1 MDRRQSLTRAG
12 EDDVMVLS
20 LVDIFDG
27 LSPEEISAM
36 EWKRITTSIK
46 KGEVFFTPMDL
57 AETLFVLRAG
67 SVRIYRKSPDGRELT
82 LAIIQSGTVFGEMVL
97 TGQRLQ
103 NSYAEALESSEVA
116 AMCRADVERLILDK
130 PRVGLQFVHL
140 LSDRLAAYETRMEAL
155 GLKEVPARLASL
167 IHRLIE
173 EQGVRTSEGYK
184 LSVRYTHDQL
194 ATMIGSTR
202 ASITRAVALLREKG
216 VIETRRRY
224 IYVGDLETLEEAT
237 HDAFHG
243 TEDES
248 EHHG

>member
-1 MDRRQSLTRAG
+1 VDRSRSLTRAG

-27 LSPEEISAM
+27 LSPEEISAI
-36 EWKRITTSIK
+36 EWRHLTTTVK

-57 AETLFVLRAG
+57 AETLFVLREG
-67 SVRIYRKSPDGRELT
+67 SVRIYRKHPDGRELT
-82 LAIIQSGTVFGEMVL
+82 LAVIQSGTVFGEMAL

-103 NSYAEALESSEVA
+103 NSYAEGLEESQVA
-116 AMCRADVERLILDK
+116 AMCRADVERLILEK

-155 GLKEVPARLASL
+155 GLKEVPARLASV

-173 EQGVRTSEGYK
+173 EQGVRTSEGYR
-184 LSVRYTHDQL
+184 LPVRYTHDQL

-202 ASITRAVALLREKG
+202 ASVTRAIATLRGSG
-216 VIETRRRY
+216 VIETKRRY
-224 IYVGDLETLEEAT
+224 IHVEELEALELAT
-237 HDAFHG
+237 HDSFY
-243 TEDES
+243 EREEES
-248 EHHG
+248 ERRE

>member
-1 MDRRQSLTRAG
+1 MDRRYDLTRAG
-12 EDDVMVLS
+12 EDDVMALS
-20 LVDIFDG
+20 LVDIFEG

-36 EWKRITTSIK
+36 EWRRLTTSVK

-82 LAIIQSGTVFGEMVL
+82 LAVIQSGTVFGEMVL

-103 NSYAEALESSEVA
+103 NSYAEGLEPSEVA

-130 PRVGLQFVHL
+130 PRVGLQLVHL

-155 GLKEVPARLASL
+155 GLKGVPARLASL
-167 IHRLIE
+167 LHRLIE

-184 LSVRYTHDQL
+184 LGVRYTHDQL
-194 ATMIGSTR
+194 AAMIGSTR
-202 ASITRAVALLREKG
+202 ASTTRAVALLREKG

-224 IYVGDLETLEEAT
+224 IHVGDLETLEAAT
-237 HDAFHG
+237 HDGFHG
-243 TEDES
+243 LEGG
-248 EHHG
+248 HHG

>member
-1 MDRRQSLTRAG
+1 MNRSESLTRAG
-12 EDDVMVLS
+12 EDDVMVLT

-27 LSPEEISAM
+27 LSPEEISAI
-36 EWKRITTSIK
+36 EWRHLTTRIK

-82 LAIIQSGTVFGEMVL
+82 LAIIQSGTVFGEMAL

-103 NSYAEALESSEVA
+103 NSYAEGLETSDVA
-116 AMCRADVERLILDK
+116 AMCRADVERLILEK
-130 PRVGLQFVHL
+130 PRVGLQLIHL

-184 LSVRYTHDQL
+184 LPVRYTHDQL
-194 ATMIGSTR
+194 ATMVGSTR
-202 ASITRAVALLREKG
+202 ASVTRAVANLRARG

-224 IYVGDLETLEEAT
+224 IYAGSLEALEEAT
-237 HDAFHG
+237 HDSFHTPDG
-243 TEDES
+243 
-248 EHHG
+248 

>member
-1 MDRRQSLTRAG
+1 MDRRRDLTRAG
-12 EDDVMVLS
+12 EDDVMVLA
-20 LVDIFDG
+20 LVDIFEG

-36 EWKRITTSIK
+36 EWRRLTTSVK

-103 NSYAEALESSEVA
+103 NSYAEGLEPSKVA

-173 EQGVRTSEGYK
+173 EQGVRTRDGYK
-184 LSVRYTHDQL
+184 LTVRYTHDQL

-224 IYVGDLETLEEAT
+224 IHVGDLETLEEAT
-237 HDAFHG
+237 HDGFH
-243 TEDES
+243 EPDES
-248 EHHG
+248 EDHG